1 MLKKTLLSMFAT
13 ALLSGVA
20 FNALADD
27 ANQGSGKITFKGE
40 VIDAPCSIAPGDED
54 QTINLGEVADTVLKS
69 GQKSLPV
76 DVTIHLQD
84 CILSDGTNT
93 VDKVKITFSSAS
105 VDATDSNLLKN
116 TLEGNIGGATD
127 VGVRLVKSDNTNV
140 TLGTPITINFPTT
153 NSYQELNFKARME
166 SLGRTATPGNV
177 QAQANYVLDY
187 KQSVVN
193 TYTTPGGKADEIS
206 SATLGLFRNGF
217 L

>member
-27 ANQGSGKITFKGE
+27 PNQGSGKITFKGE

-84 CILSDGTNT
+84 CNT

-187 KQSVVN
+187 K
-193 TYTTPGGKADEIS
+193 
-206 SATLGLFRNGF
+206 
-217 L
+217 

>member
-1 MLKKTLLSMFAT
+1 MSIAELILNSNLYFPHPFIKDYSHVKKHCYLCSQPHCYQALLLTLLLTMLIRVQVKLLLKVKLSMHLV
-13 ALLSGVA
+13 LLLWWWRSD
-20 FNALADD
+20 NKPRW
-27 ANQGSGKITFKGE
+27 SCWYRI
-40 VIDAPCSIAPGDED
+40 
-54 QTINLGEVADTVLKS
+54 KS

-153 NSYQELNFKARME
+153 NSTVSWTLKPVW
-166 SLGRTATPGNV
+166 SLWDAPRPRVTCRHR
-177 QAQANYVLDY
+177 LI
-187 KQSVVN
+187 
-193 TYTTPGGKADEIS
+193 TYSTTS
-206 SATLGLFRNGF
+206 NR
-217 L
+217 

>member
-27 ANQGSGKITFKGE
+27 ANQGSGKNTFKGE
-40 VIDAPCSIAPGDED
+40 VIDAHCSIAPG
-54 QTINLGEVADTVLKS
+54 GEVADTVLKS

-76 DVTIHLQD
+76 DVTIHLQE

-93 VDKVKITFSSAS
+93 LDQVKITFSSAS

-187 KQSVVN
+187 K
-193 TYTTPGGKADEIS
+193 
-206 SATLGLFRNGF
+206 
-217 L
+217 

>member
-27 ANQGSGKITFKGE
+27 PNQGSGKITFKGE

-166 SLGRTATPGNV
+166 SLGRTATRVTCRHRPI
-177 QAQANYVLDY
+177 
-187 KQSVVN
+187 
-193 TYTTPGGKADEIS
+193 TYSTTSKRQLIRTTSDSKADDMS
-206 SATLGLFRNGF
+206 SATLGLF
-217 L
+217 